1 MENVEI
7 YRDDKII
14 VEIDGDF
21 NAILQSILVKTV
33 ELNRMQ
39 YHSLLEDVL
48 KKLTKNNW
56 DYKNCILKASSS
68 VPIIEKN
75 KMISLIEPFNVFEYV
90 FDSFS
95 TMEDRSNIEEI
106 VESLEDFYK
115 ELNIPF
121 FINLY
126 AEPLFNVTGVVVAK
140 IDDMLLISFFKI
152 DENDG

>member
-126 AEPLFNVTGVVVAK
+126 AEPLFNVTEVVVAK
-140 IDDMLLISFFKI
+140 IDYMLLISFFKI

>member
-95 TMEDRSNIEEI
+95 IMEDRSNIEEI
-106 VESLEDFYK
+106 VESLKDLYK
-115 ELNIPF
+115 
-121 FINLY
+121 
-126 AEPLFNVTGVVVAK
+126 
-140 IDDMLLISFFKI
+140 
-152 DENDG
+152 

>member
-75 KMISLIEPFNVFEYV
+75 KMISLIEPFNIFEYV

-106 VESLEDFYK
+106 AESLEDFYK

-126 AEPLFNVTGVVVAK
+126 TEPLFNVTGVVVAK